1 MKTAIF
7 KSLVWCCI
15 GIIAFSTPVLA
26 AEFSAEMTS
35 DQMGEGVKS
44 KIYIKGDKVRMEGT
58 SPEGETYITIMDIKA
73 GSVITLMPQ
82 EKIYMEMSG
91 MMAQSQMSQFEI
103 EEEIA
108 KVADKR
114 LVGVEHVNGYL
125 CDKYEIVYHDKSLG
139 VLTQWVSQKLNYP
152 LKMIYSSSYGTSSTE
167 YKNIREGGVTNSLFE
182 IPAGYSK
189 MEMPGMGMMGG
200 SAY

>member
-1 MKTAIF
+1 MKAVIF
-7 KSLVWCCI
+7 KSLVWCCVSMVV
-15 GIIAFSTPVLA
+15 FSTLAWA

-35 DQMGEGVKS
+35 DQMGEGIRS
-44 KIYIKGDKVRMEGT
+44 KIYVKGNKVRLEGIN
-58 SPEGETYITIMDIKA
+58 PEGEAYITIMDIKA
-73 GSVITLMPQ
+73 GMVVALMPQ
-82 EKIYMEMSG
+82 EKVYMEMSG

-108 KVADKR
+108 KIADKR
-114 LVGVEHVNGYL
+114 LVGVENVNGYL

-139 VLTQWVSQKLNYP
+139 KMTQWISQKLNYP
-152 LKMIYSSSYGTSSTE
+152 LKMIYNSSYGTTSTE
-167 YKNIREGGVTNSLFE
+167 YKNIREGGISDSLFE
-182 IPAGYSK
+182 IPAGYTK